1 MEHRNSLRTL
11 KYEEI
16 FERSRFFKI
25 LSLISDFMSK
35 TLTVI
40 TPIISATG
48 VFLVLFYLKKVGL
61 EREFISVISSPTV
74 LIAIALYS
82 IFIAIFFALLLL
94 LPGTLVFLGSLQW
107 ESEKYSKS
115 KGDLL
120 ILISFLFMF
129 SLLTLTLSLYFSD
142 VKTHERLG
150 LLIIA
155 LVFCLGL
162 LISSR
167 QSWLYEK
174 RPLKL
179 KGLIIVNKCNA
190 KSFFISAVSTS
201 LGISIL
207 LFSIFLMLKAMHF
220 LIGNDGV
227 VFWVTLSAV
236 YLFYSILV
244 ASVISFRDS
253 LFFAYLF
260 FLISSVISLLFQ
272 SEVSS
277 NVVSQ
282 LGLGNFSSSYTVRT
296 ESISNIKKDMW
307 KNKDGEYLIRSID
320 NVAELKNIWVLLSLK
335 DKVIISPSN
344 SSEVWVSIPTSA
356 IVNEGAL

>member
-25 LSLISDFMSK
+25 LDLISDVMSK
-35 TLTVI
+35 TLKII
-40 TPIISATG
+40 TPIISTIG
-48 VFLVLFYLKKVGL
+48 VIFVLFYLKGLGL
-61 EREFISVISSPTV
+61 ERELISVISSPAV
-74 LIAIALYS
+74 LISIAMHS
-82 IFIAIFFALLLL
+82 ILIAIFFALLLL

-115 KGDLL
+115 KGELL
-120 ILISFLFMF
+120 IVISSLFMF
-129 SLLTLTLSLYFSD
+129 SLLTLTFSLYFSD

-150 LLIIA
+150 FLIIA
-155 LVFCLGL
+155 LILCLGL

-174 RPLKL
+174 RPLKF
-179 KGLIIVNKCNA
+179 KGLIVMNKCNA

-201 LGISIL
+201 LGLSVL
-207 LFSIFLMLKAMHF
+207 LFSIFLMLKAMHY
-220 LIGNDGV
+220 LIGSDGFS
-227 VFWVTLSAV
+227 FWATLSAV

-253 LFFAYLF
+253 LFLAYLF
-260 FLISSVISLLFQ
+260 LLVSSVISLLFQ

-296 ESISNIKKDMW
+296 ENISNIRKDMW
-307 KNKDGEYLIRSID
+307 KNKEGEYLIRSIG
-320 NVAELKNIWVLLSLK
+320 NVTELKNIWVLLSLK

-344 SSEVWVSIPTSA
+344 SSEVWISIPTSA

>member
-1 MEHRNSLRTL
+1 
-11 KYEEI
+11 
-16 FERSRFFKI
+16 
-25 LSLISDFMSK
+25 
-35 TLTVI
+35 
-40 TPIISATG
+40 
-48 VFLVLFYLKKVGL
+48 
-61 EREFISVISSPTV
+61 
-74 LIAIALYS
+74 
-82 IFIAIFFALLLL
+82 
-94 LPGTLVFLGSLQW
+94 
-107 ESEKYSKS
+107 
-115 KGDLL
+115 
-120 ILISFLFMF
+120 
-129 SLLTLTLSLYFSD
+129 
-142 VKTHERLG
+142 
-150 LLIIA
+150 
-155 LVFCLGL
+155 
-162 LISSR
+162 
-167 QSWLYEK
+167 
-174 RPLKL
+174 
-179 KGLIIVNKCNA
+179 
-190 KSFFISAVSTS
+190 
-201 LGISIL
+201 
-207 LFSIFLMLKAMHF
+207 MHF

-307 KNKDGEYLIRSID
+307 KNKDGENLIRSVD

>member
-11 KYEEI
+11 KCEEI

-40 TPIISATG
+40 TPIISAIG

-82 IFIAIFFALLLL
+82 ILIAIFFALLLL

-115 KGDLL
+115 KGGLL

-179 KGLIIVNKCNA
+179 KGLIIVNKCSA

-201 LGISIL
+201 LGISI
-207 LFSIFLMLKAMHF
+207 FGGTGAIDHF
-220 LIGNDGV
+220 CC
-227 VFWVTLSAV
+227 SQ
-236 YLFYSILV
+236 
-244 ASVISFRDS
+244 VI
-253 LFFAYLF
+253 
-260 FLISSVISLLFQ
+260 
-272 SEVSS
+272 
-277 NVVSQ
+277 
-282 LGLGNFSSSYTVRT
+282 
-296 ESISNIKKDMW
+296 
-307 KNKDGEYLIRSID
+307 
-320 NVAELKNIWVLLSLK
+320 
-335 DKVIISPSN
+335 
-344 SSEVWVSIPTSA
+344 TSTA
-356 IVNEGAL
+356 FD